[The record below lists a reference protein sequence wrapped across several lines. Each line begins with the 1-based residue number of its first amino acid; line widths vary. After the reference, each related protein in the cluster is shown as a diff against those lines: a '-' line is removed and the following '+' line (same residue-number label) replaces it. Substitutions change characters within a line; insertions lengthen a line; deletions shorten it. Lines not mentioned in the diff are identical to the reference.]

1 MRREAV
7 EQIVS
12 SRRSV
17 SPRFR
22 GGCGCRVA
30 GWTAGCVAC
39 RFGAG
44 GFGGLVCSGGVS
56 VAGRREAKEAAAAR
70 LPDLH
75 ECAVGIGA
83 LEGFE
88 DEACELVDVEACGGD
103 FEDDGAEGAGLT
115 VGDFLAAF
123 VVASALFVAVSAAFL
138 VGLEL
143 GGEVGWASC
152 HGDLLWVG
160 GQRLRRVPANSGV
173 ADSRGVLAAE
183 TVLRTAR
190 VFVGSPCVGPS
201 AGASPGCPG
210 RSCSDRCGPDL
221 AADGGVAGAVPCG

>member
-30 GWTAGCVAC
+30 GWTAGCVAW

-44 GFGGLVCSGGVS
+44 GLGGLVCSGGVS

-75 ECAVGIGA
+75 ECAVGVGA
-83 LEGFE
+83 LDGFE

-115 VGDFLAAF
+115 VVDFLAAF
-123 VVASALFVAVSAAFL
+123 VVATSLFVAVSAAFL

-143 GGEVGWASC
+143 GGVVGWASC

-160 GQRLRRVPANSGV
+160 GRE
-173 ADSRGVLAAE
+173 AA
-183 TVLRTAR
+183 
-190 VFVGSPCVGPS
+190 
-201 AGASPGCPG
+201 AGACEWRGC
-210 RSCSDRCGPDL
+210 
-221 AADGGVAGAVPCG
+221 